1 MTDSDI
7 LSTTVVTVGTNV
19 VVEVLVTDI
28 EGAIILEADAADVN
42 VEQYVVA
49 VEGAITIVEVP
60 VDVTGHVLVL
70 VLE

>member
-7 LSTTVVTVGTNV
+7 LSTTVVTVGTDV

-28 EGAIILEADAADVN
+28 EGAINLEADVADAN
-42 VEQYVVA
+42 VEQYVVT
-49 VEGAITIVEVP
+49 VEGAITVVEVP

-70 VLE
+70 V

>member
-1 MTDSDI
+1 MTDSVI
-7 LSTTVVTVGTNV
+7 LSTTVVTVGTD

-28 EGAIILEADAADVN
+28 ERITLKADAN